1 MRLRDIRAS
10 KRAVSGVGRAVAL
23 ALVAWAALIIV
34 GYLWVRHLNS
44 TGLELLVNA
53 PPVAGRF
60 DLSEPGV
67 RILVPLAVIG
77 LVIALGPVAAER
89 LGWTR
94 LLVCVA
100 VVGFTWAL
108 SLTALESGSLTGAPL
123 RDSEYLHDVA
133 LVGSPGSFLSGFVDN
148 IDVYATH
155 VRGHPPGFI
164 LVLWGMD
171 EVGLDGAIPAAMLM
185 IAGGSLAAPAALVG
199 LREVAGEQRARAAAP
214 FMVVLPAAIW
224 IATSADAFHA
234 GVSAWGV
241 VLIVLATGRSGRHSD
256 LLALSGGLLLGVSL
270 LLSYG
275 LILIA
280 TVPLAVAIARR
291 RRRPVVFAAVAGLI
305 PLAIFAAAGFWWLA
319 GLQAT
324 RETYY
329 DGVASIRPYET
340 FLVANLS
347 AFAIVIGP
355 AVAAALALLR
365 DHRAWLLVGGGLAA
379 VALADLSGMSKA
391 EVERIWLPFV
401 PWVALATCAL
411 PASPAATRIWL
422 AVSAIF
428 ALGFEMAVLT
438 SW

>member
-1 MRLRDIRAS
+1 MQLRDIRAS
-10 KRAVSGVGRAVAL
+10 KAAISGDGPAVAF
-23 ALVAWAALIIV
+23 AVVAWAVLIIV

-60 DLSEPGV
+60 DLSEPGA
-67 RILVPLAVIG
+67 RILLPLAVIG

-94 LLVCVA
+94 LLACVA
-100 VVGFTWAL
+100 VVGFAWAI
-108 SLTALESGSLTGAPL
+108 SLTALEPGSLTGPPL

-133 LVGSPGSFLSGFVDN
+133 LVGSPGSFLGGFVDN
-148 IDVYATH
+148 IDAYATH

-164 LVLWGMD
+164 LILWGMA
-171 EVGLDGAIPAAMLM
+171 EVGLGGAIPAAMLL
-185 IAGGSLAAPAALVG
+185 IAGGALAAPAALAA
-199 LREVAGEQRARAAAP
+199 LREVAGEPRARAAAP

-224 IATSADAFHA
+224 IATSADAFYA

-241 VLIVLATGRSGRHSD
+241 ALIVLATGRSGRRSD
-256 LLALSGGLLLGVSL
+256 LLALGGGLLLGVSL

-291 RRRPVVFAAVAGLI
+291 RRRPIVLAVVAGL
-305 PLAIFAAAGFWWLA
+305 IFAAAGFWWSA
-319 GLQAT
+319 GLLAT

-329 DGVASIRPYET
+329 DGVASLRPYET
-340 FLVANLS
+340 FLVADLS

-355 AVAAALALLR
+355 AVAAAFALLR
-365 DHRAWLLVGGGLAA
+365 DHRVWLLVGGGLAA
-379 VALADLSGMSKA
+379 VALADISGMSKG

-428 ALGFEMAVLT
+428 ALGFEVAVLT